1 LGAITATVALS
12 KKLTE
17 TTTVQ
22 WEQRAIAADS
32 ESESEE
38 DENDDTA

>member
-1 LGAITATVALS
+1 LGAITATVTLS

-17 TTTVQ
+17 TTVQ

-32 ESESEE
+32 ESEAEE